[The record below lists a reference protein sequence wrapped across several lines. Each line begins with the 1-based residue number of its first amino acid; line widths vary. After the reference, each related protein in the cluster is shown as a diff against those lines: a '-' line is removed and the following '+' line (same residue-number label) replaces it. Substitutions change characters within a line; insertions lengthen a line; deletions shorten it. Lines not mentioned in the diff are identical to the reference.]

1 MKPNVIFRKC
11 KTDHTFLLKDY
22 SLDLIILST
31 LFVLTS
37 LFLNNTDVSLYFD
50 SLVFIVAL
58 ASIPV
63 GWMVASLLH
72 NTGHGNF
79 KGPICNR
86 FLGEIAGFL
95 AGYGHYNFIL
105 VHFLHHIHSDH
116 EHDPVNPKGMSFFTF
131 LVAPTKYMIQHT
143 KAYLREVHGHHKN
156 YETILSAQTV
166 LFYINLFLRQ
176 AILYTLLGPTFYIA
190 FYLVCVAS
198 NIAILAHINYFCH
211 QEKEDG
217 SVEVLN
223 LNHNLYYK
231 AANFVTSG
239 GYFHKNHH
247 MNVNLID
254 PRVLEKVEKPLYTL
268 KPINA

>member
-1 MKPNVIFRKC
+1 MVILTTIALLAHNFFNH
-11 KTDHTFLLKDY
+11 TD
-22 SLDLIILST
+22 IE
-31 LFVLTS
+31 
-37 LFLNNTDVSLYFD
+37 LFLSP
-50 SLVFIVAL
+50 LVILVAL
-58 ASIPV
+58 MSIPL

-79 KGPICNR
+79 KGPLFNR
-86 FLGEIAGFL
+86 ILGEIAGFL

-131 LVAPTKYMIQHT
+131 LIAPTKYMIRHT
-143 KAYLREVHGHHKN
+143 KAYLREVHGHNKN
-156 YETILSAQTV
+156 FESILSTQTV
-166 LFYINLFLRQ
+166 LFYINLILRQ
-176 AILYTLLGPTFYIA
+176 LILYTVLGPTFYIA

-198 NIAILAHINYFCH
+198 NIAILAHINYYCH
-211 QEKEDG
+211 REDEQG
-217 SVEVLN
+217 TVEVLN

-231 AANFVTSG
+231 VANFVTSG

-254 PRVLEKVEKPLYTL
+254 PRVLDTAEKPFYTVR
-268 KPINA
+268 PVSV